1 MVVGNAKR
9 DILLREEAHDLWP
22 IPTGVAELETVTSFR
37 RQHPKKAR
45 QAIRIGPEVGWQ
57 LKKNRAGLFAKHRQ
71 TILHQFEAVD

>member
-37 RQHPKKAR
+37 RQHAKKAR

-57 LKKNRAGLFAKHRQ
+57 LKKNRAGLVAKHRQ